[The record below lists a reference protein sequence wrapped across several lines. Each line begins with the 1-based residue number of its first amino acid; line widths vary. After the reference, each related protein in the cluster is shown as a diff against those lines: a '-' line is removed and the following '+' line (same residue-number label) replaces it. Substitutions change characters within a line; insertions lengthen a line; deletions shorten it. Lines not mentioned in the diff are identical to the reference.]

1 MQAAGG
7 PISPDAACRKQ
18 SNSPPVPFLP
28 ALAYPGTS
36 DAGPSPGEA
45 RPQVG
50 FRRSLKQADTFLL
63 ARLLGI
69 RSITCLLAA
78 DRQAGGCLIHATIL
92 TVPRTW
98 LLSAAWASS
107 VRGHASR
114 QSSGRCTGREIP
126 AFAGMTGKAWTAD
139 EILRSA
145 GFSRLLLF
153 RNDGN
158 RVWRFAGGDAQHVA
172 CVSVIGASHV
182 RLDAPCAWIFRLPDA
197 LRYPGYCWALV
208 AAGASRDSRV
218 RGNDG
223 KRESDGEVREG
234 GV

>member
-1 MQAAGG
+1 
-7 PISPDAACRKQ
+7 
-18 SNSPPVPFLP
+18 
-28 ALAYPGTS
+28 
-36 DAGPSPGEA
+36 
-45 RPQVG
+45 
-50 FRRSLKQADTFLL
+50 
-63 ARLLGI
+63 
-69 RSITCLLAA
+69 
-78 DRQAGGCLIHATIL
+78 
-92 TVPRTW
+92 
-98 LLSAAWASS
+98 
-107 VRGHASR
+107 
-114 QSSGRCTGREIP
+114 
-126 AFAGMTGKAWTAD
+126 MTGKAWTAD

-153 RNDGN
+153 RNDGT
-158 RVWRFAGGDAQHVA
+158 